1 MPFKKPD
8 IVIVDKKF
16 KSVNIF
22 ELTIPGETRL
32 DTAHSLKTE
41 AYSDFVRDI
50 KSNTVTVTP
59 FEVEAHKHVVY
70 TRPYPGTISK
80 PVTIREN
87 PYRQETCR
95 KTCDLICINLSP
107 SLFFVV

>member
-16 KSVNIF
+16 KSVNIY

-41 AYSDFVRDI
+41 AYSHFVRDI
-50 KSNTVTVTP
+50 KSDRV
-59 FEVEAHKHVVY
+59 K
-70 TRPYPGTISK
+70 
-80 PVTIREN
+80 
-87 PYRQETCR
+87 
-95 KTCDLICINLSP
+95 LSILGP
-107 SLFFVV
+107 I